1 MTTPLSHHLLR
12 LIDDLGLSPG
22 ERLPPERDLAQKFRV
37 SRGSIREAVKHLAA
51 QGVVESR
58 RGAGTFVV
66 SSPQAFTR
74 AMGAALAGARAHL
87 DRLFELRLVVEPGI
101 AALAA
106 RKATDAHMEAIREA
120 IAAQAAEAD
129 PRRWGARD
137 MAVHHAIAQATENPL
152 VPELLAAT
160 AAAFT
165 ETREEAL
172 QSPARHHASVAG
184 HHRILEAL
192 LAHDPAAAAKAM
204 EDHIL
209 WAHALTQLPSKE
221 DCA

>member
-1 MTTPLSHHLLR
+1 M
-12 LIDDLGLSPG
+12 
-22 ERLPPERDLAQKFRV
+22 E
-37 SRGSIREAVKHLAA
+37 
-51 QGVVESR
+51 
-58 RGAGTFVV
+58 
-66 SSPQAFTR
+66 
-74 AMGAALAGARAHL
+74 AALAGARAHL

-160 AAAFT
+160 GAIT
-165 ETREEAL
+165 ETRDEAL

-192 LAHDPAAAAKAM
+192 LAHDSAAAAKAM

-209 WAHALTQLPSKE
+209 WAHALTQFPSKE
-221 DCA
+221 DPV